1 MPKEEKIHEQYCIFE
16 EILIMIAQGRA
27 TGQIFEYAKNGI
39 SITIGDW
46 RKKRRVCL
54 YNLIE
59 VELLLI
65 IFQDRKSTRLNSSH
79 M

>member
-46 RKKRRVCL
+46 RKKTQSLFIQFNRSRAIVNNISL
-54 YNLIE
+54 
-59 VELLLI
+59 
-65 IFQDRKSTRLNSSH
+65 F
-79 M
+79 

>member
-46 RKKRRVCL
+46 RKKNAEFV
-54 YNLIE
+54 YTI
-59 VELLLI
+59 
-65 IFQDRKSTRLNSSH
+65 
-79 M
+79 